1 MANDWKPMLDYVNP
15 SIDDSRFL
23 SSEEILLAVGP
34 SRLAQFGGAVTLGA
48 QLATSNASS
57 VSLVYPVGAVQ
68 SFSVSQS
75 INLMRFFEIGSNRS
89 YFIPG
94 KHMGQISLG
103 RVLFHGPSLGRIL
116 YAYFQD
122 LIPPTTIPAMYPSN
136 AVIKNPHNVI
146 LSPGENNMYMN
157 MMSDLFKQ
165 PFGMLMY
172 VRDSNE
178 DTYGAQ
184 YFEQCY
190 IPNHS
195 LSFDAQ
201 GIVLQE
207 SCSLQF
213 ERIVSIATASIDL
226 ITDSVSTLLS

>member
-1 MANDWKPMLDYVNP
+1 MIDYVNP
-15 SIDDSRFL
+15 GVDDSKFL
-23 SSEEILLAVGP
+23 SSEEVLIAVGP
-34 SRLAQFGGAVTLGA
+34 PRLANIGGAVAAGA
-48 QLATSNASS
+48 QLATGGDAVPSFA
-57 VSLVYPVGAVQ
+57 YPVGAIQ
-68 SFSVSQS
+68 SFSLSQS
-75 INLMRFFEIGSNRS
+75 INIMRFFEIGSNRS

-122 LIPPTTIPAMYPSN
+122 LIPPTVIPAMYASN

-146 LSPGENNMYMN
+146 LTPGENNMYMN

-178 DTYGAQ
+178 ETYGSQ
-184 YFEQCY
+184 YIEQCY
-190 IPNHS
+190 IPNIG
-195 LSFDAQ
+195 LSFDSQ
-201 GIVLQE
+201 GIVMQE
-207 SCSLQF
+207 SASIQF
-213 ERIVSIATASIDL
+213 ERIVPIATADIGL